1 MNYMNQIITIGL
13 GLSIILKILLIAI
26 GAFIFIKIVYRLTNR
41 IENKWHID
49 TTVIYVLND
58 LLKYFILVIAFAW
71 ILEVFGIDIKAIILS
86 LGIIGIAIGIASK
99 DIVSNFISGL
109 FVLSDKSIR
118 VGDVISVD
126 NDKGTVKKIGLRT
139 TTIINQDKQVI
150 TIPNS
155 VLNAKQYKRY
165 LPLEDY
171 RIDVYSTL
179 PSNVNLEEFEKDVTE
194 AITKYD
200 WVNKEHGLLIKGDLV
215 TEDAPKMLV
224 STWTTNY
231 EILGPGKVIIMNE
244 INQLIH
250 NKYTKKPSKKIKRRY
265 ARKDKINTKEEI
277 EKLEK
282 EIKNLEMEINYLHEK
297 DTLIEEEIAKKE

>member
-1 MNYMNQIITIGL
+1 MNYMNQLITIGL
-13 GLSIILKILLIAI
+13 GLSLILKILLIAI

-41 IENKWHID
+41 MESKWHID

-118 VGDVISVD
+118 VGDVISVE

-139 TTIINQDKQVI
+139 TTIINQNKHVI

-179 PSNVNLEEFEKDVTE
+179 PSNVNLEEFEKD
-194 AITKYD
+194 
-200 WVNKEHGLLIKGDLV
+200 LLK
-215 TEDAPKMLV
+215 
-224 STWTTNY
+224 
-231 EILGPGKVIIMNE
+231 
-244 INQLIH
+244 QLQNMIG
-250 NKYTKKPSKKIKRRY
+250 
-265 ARKDKINTKEEI
+265 
-277 EKLEK
+277 
-282 EIKNLEMEINYLHEK
+282 
-297 DTLIEEEIAKKE
+297 

>member
-1 MNYMNQIITIGL
+1 MDYVNQIITLSL
-13 GLSIILKILLIAI
+13 GLSTLLKILLIAVGSYI
-26 GAFIFIKIVYRLTNR
+26 IIKIVYRLTYR
-41 IENKWHID
+41 MEEKWDID
-49 TTVIYVLND
+49 ITVIYILND
-58 LLKYFILVIAFAW
+58 CFKYFIIIIAFAW
-71 ILEVFGIDIKAIILS
+71 ILELFGINIQGIILS
-86 LGIIGIAIGIASK
+86 LGIIGVAIGIASK
-99 DIVSNFISGL
+99 DIVSNFLSGI

-139 TTIINQDKQVI
+139 TTIINQEKHVI

-171 RIDVYSTL
+171 RINVYITL

-215 TEDAPKMLV
+215 TEDGPKMLV
-224 STWTTNY
+224 SAWATNY
-231 EILGPGKVIIMNE
+231 EILDAGKVIIMNE

-250 NKYTKKPSKKIKRRY
+250 NKYTKKPSKKIKRRH

-282 EIKNLEMEINYLHEK
+282 EIKNLEIKINYLHEK

>member
-1 MNYMNQIITIGL
+1 MNFTNHLITIGL
-13 GLSIILKILLIAI
+13 GLSLILKILLIAI
-26 GAFIFIKIVYRLTNR
+26 GAFIFIKIIYRLTNR
-41 IENKWHID
+41 MENKWNID

-58 LLKYFILVIAFAW
+58 LLKYFILIVAFAW
-71 ILEVFGIDIKAIILS
+71 ILELFGINIQGIILS
-86 LGIIGIAIGIASK
+86 LGIIGVAIGIASK
-99 DIVSNFISGL
+99 DIVSNFLSGI

-139 TTIINQDKQVI
+139 TTIINQDKHVI

-171 RIDVYSTL
+171 RINVYITL

-200 WVNKEHGLLIKGDLV
+200 WVNKERGLLIKGDLV
-215 TEDAPKMLV
+215 TEEGPKMLV
-224 STWTTNY
+224 STWATNY
-231 EILGPGKVIIMNE
+231 EILDAGKVIIMNE

-250 NKYTKKPSKKIKRRY
+250 NKYTKKPSKKIKRRHT
-265 ARKDKINTKEEI
+265 RKDKINTKEEI

>member
-26 GAFIFIKIVYRLTNR
+26 GAFIFIKIIYRLTNR

-118 VGDVISVD
+118 VGDVISVE

-215 TEDAPKMLV
+215 TEDGPKMLV

-231 EILGPGKVIIMNE
+231 EILDPGKVIIMNE

-250 NKYTKKPSKKIKRRY
+250 NKYTKKPSKKIKRRH

-282 EIKNLEMEINYLHEK
+282 EIKNLEIEINYLHEK